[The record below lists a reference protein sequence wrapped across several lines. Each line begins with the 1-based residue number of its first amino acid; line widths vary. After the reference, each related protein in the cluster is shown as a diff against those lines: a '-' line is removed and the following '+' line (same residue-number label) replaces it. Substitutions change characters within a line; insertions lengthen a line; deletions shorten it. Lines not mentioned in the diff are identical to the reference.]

1 MDSRIRNLILSAG
14 LLPVLAGCHKI
25 APRIVGLSSQSIP
38 TGVVPSLS
46 LHRTPALFSNAT
58 RLDVAVTSADFA
70 EYRYL
75 VGPEST
81 VDCADESTY
90 SAPRAMSLAITEDVS
105 LLPDGR
111 LKICALGVPAPGATA
126 ATASFSWV
134 KDTVAPT
141 VLEVAAEPGQ
151 YGQRYFGATVTL
163 FVRTSE
169 PVTTSGLPVLHLD
182 TGATDRDAAYTPI
195 NAGNSPSR
203 LAFVYQVQHDDF
215 NAALDYRTASALTG
229 GTIVDAAGN
238 ALDRTLAA
246 PGSAGSLA
254 AAHPIAVDGRD
265 AALSFTQNAPLTG
278 VAFPDSALAT
288 VTVKN
293 TGGKTAGAMT
303 ASLWSGLN
311 AFSLSSGTCTGALA
325 PGATCAL
332 DVTFT
337 SPGETATDA
346 ALSITFDNGSASTIE
361 VFTVTAA
368 GEAFPGTVTPLYASA
383 AQWNDYVKVSDP
395 NLSRDHQP
403 DVPCDG
409 SESGVGGCLHG
420 GERRRVE
427 TMATSCAGLSLQET
441 LDRFNWR
448 CVLIHGTASFVSTGL
463 KDEARLYDLLD
474 ASASTWKNNDV
485 RVFRNG
491 LLISKTAPARWWMNT
506 VSLVTNLASFSA
518 TGAGAIHLVTGSL
531 PSTGI
536 SLAADKVAF
545 VVAPTATVTWQDSGA
560 PNCPSGSLYCLVSAT
575 DRKHLWLEGRFE
587 GRDPNTGTANNFV
600 NYGFL
605 MSSVKFSR
613 FRHLEL
619 SRSGTGGTGG
629 GLFLTGGT
637 STGSSNNLV
646 QWYRAANVQT
656 NPLLITAAA
665 SRDNTLADL
674 NVGNTTGGPAVTIA
688 SAGPGNSLVRAVFAN
703 ASSTGLSVTAT
714 EDLMLSHLTVA
725 NNLGI
730 GVNTS
735 GIKSGSLQQLLLLN
749 NGSHGLHLNS
759 NDSRTT
765 HAKIFTSGNGGYS
778 LNEMNVIAQPSSG
791 FQHGLWVGDCASAGT
806 WSALSIGCLPNVG
819 YLWMLL
825 TVGPNLT
832 SMFRQTFTETV
843 NASPVEITPTNIAD
857 WLRFQNPFRSWGRT
871 SNRTIPFS
879 ASRGSCANSGPSG
892 TDCAVWDYSLNTGSS
907 ALNANGVFV
916 PGAAC
921 PDSVS
926 GNTMETVTTT
936 LAGGDSRK
944 VLANASEIL
953 NDAVGNDNGLCESGE
968 ACVFS
973 PNIGAYQGHGGL
985 AADPC
990 LFADDAVSGVKMYG
1004 YQLNGY

>member
-1 MDSRIRNLILSAG
+1 M
-14 LLPVLAGCHKI
+14 LPALAGCHKI
-25 APRIVGLSSQSIP
+25 APRIVGLSSLSVPPETGPSI
-38 TGVVPSLS
+38 SLQ
-46 LHRTPALFSNAT
+46 RTPSSFSNAT
-58 RLDVAVTSADFA
+58 VLDVAVSSADFA
-70 EYRYL
+70 EYRYV
-75 VGPEST
+75 VGPENA
-81 VDCADESTY
+81 VDCADESAY
-90 SAPRAMSLAITEDVS
+90 SAPRPMSLAITENLS

-111 LKICALGVPAPGATA
+111 IKICALATPPGAASVTA
-126 ATASFSWV
+126 AYSWT

-141 VLEVAAEPGQ
+141 VLEVTTDPGQ
-151 YGQRYFGATVTL
+151 YGQRYFGETVTL

-169 PVTTSGLPVLHLD
+169 PVTVSGAPSLRLN
-182 TGATDRDAAYTPI
+182 TGSTDRAAAYAPI
-195 NAGNSPSR
+195 NPGHSPSR
-203 LAFVYQVQHDDF
+203 LAFAYEVQHDDF
-215 NAALDYRTASALTG
+215 NTALDYRTALALNG

-246 PGSAGSLA
+246 PGGAGSLA

-265 AALSFTQNAPLTG
+265 AALSFTQNAPLTS
-278 VAFPDSALAT
+278 VVFPASALAT

-293 TGGKTAGAMT
+293 TGGKTAAAMI
-303 ASLWSGLN
+303 ASLSSGLN
-311 AFSLSSGTCTGALA
+311 AFSLSPGTCTGALA

-332 DVTFT
+332 DITFT
-337 SPGETATDA
+337 SPGEVVTDA
-346 ALSITFDNGSASTIE
+346 TLSVTFDNGSASTSE

-368 GEAFPGTVTPLYASA
+368 GEALSGTVTPLYASA

-403 DVPCDG
+403 DIPCDG
-409 SESGVGGCLHG
+409 SESGVAGCLHG

-427 TMATSCAGLSLQET
+427 TLATSCAGLSLQET

-485 RVFRNG
+485 QVFRNG
-491 LLISKTAPARWWMNT
+491 LLIAKTAPARWWTNT
-506 VSLVTNLASFSA
+506 VDLATDLTAFSA
-518 TGAGAIHLVTGSL
+518 TGAGTIHLVTGSI

-545 VVAPTATVTWQDSGA
+545 VVAPAARVTWQDSGS
-560 PNCPSGSLYCLVSAT
+560 PNCPSGSLYCLVNAT

-587 GRDPNTGTANNFV
+587 GRDPNTGTTNNFV

-605 MSSVKFSR
+605 MSGVKFSR

-619 SRSGTGGTGG
+619 SRSGTAGTGG
-629 GLFLTGGT
+629 GLFLTNGLSG
-637 STGSSNNLV
+637 GSSNNLI

-656 NPLLITAAA
+656 NPLLITAA
-665 SRDNTLADL
+665 SSSGNTLADL
-674 NVGNTTGGPAVTIA
+674 NVGNTTGGPAVTLA
-688 SAGPGNSLVRAVFAN
+688 SAGPDNSLVRAVFAN
-703 ASSTGLSVTAT
+703 ASSTGLSAGAT

-725 NNLGI
+725 NNLSV
-730 GVNTS
+730 GVNAIS
-735 GIKSGSLQQLLLLN
+735 LKSGTLQQLLILN
-749 NGSHGLHLNS
+749 NGSHGLQLSS
-759 NDSRTT
+759 NDGRTT

-778 LNEMNVIAQPSSG
+778 LNEMNSAAQPSSG
-791 FQHGLWVGDCASAGT
+791 FRHGLWVGDCASAGT
-806 WSALSIGCLPNVG
+806 WSALGIGCLPNLG
-819 YLWMLL
+819 YAGMLL
-825 TVGPNLT
+825 TVGPSLA

-843 NASPVEITPTNIAD
+843 NASPAEITPTNIAD

-871 SNRTIPFS
+871 MDRTMPLP

-892 TDCAVWDYSLNTGSS
+892 TDCAVWDYSLSAGSS
-907 ALNANGVFV
+907 ALNVNGVFV
-916 PGAAC
+916 PGGAC
-921 PDSVS
+921 PASVS

-936 LAGGDSRK
+936 LTGGGTRK
-944 VLANASEIL
+944 VLVNASEIL

-968 ACVFS
+968 ACIFS
-973 PNIGAYQGHGGL
+973 PNVGAYQGHGGL
-985 AADPC
+985 AAVPC
-990 LFADDAVSGVKMYG
+990 VFADDAVSGVKMFG

>member
-1 MDSRIRNLILSAG
+1 MAG
-14 LLPVLAGCHKI
+14 LLPLLAGCHKI
-25 APRIVGLSSQSIP
+25 APRIVGLSSLSVP
-38 TGVVPSLS
+38 AGVSPSLS
-46 LHRTPALFSNAT
+46 LQRTPASFSNAT
-58 RLDVAVTSADFA
+58 VLDVAVMSADFT
-70 EYRYL
+70 EYRYV
-75 VGPEST
+75 VGPENS
-81 VDCADESTY
+81 VDCADQSAY
-90 SAPRAMSLAITEDVS
+90 SVPRAMNLAITEDLS

-111 LKICALGVPAPGATA
+111 LKLCALAAAPGGA
-126 ATASFSWV
+126 AVTASYSWT

-141 VLEVAAEPGQ
+141 VLEVTADADQ

-169 PVTTSGLPVLHLD
+169 PVMVSGAPSLRLN
-182 TGATDRDAAYTPI
+182 TGSTDRDAAYAPG
-195 NAGNSPSR
+195 NAGHSPSK
-203 LAFVYQVQHDDF
+203 LAFAYEVQQDDF
-215 NAALDYRTASALTG
+215 NGALDYRSASALTG
-229 GTIVDAAGN
+229 ATIVDAAGN

-246 PGSAGSLA
+246 PGVTGSLS

-265 AALSFTQNAPLTG
+265 AVLSFTQNAPLTG
-278 VAFPDSALAT
+278 VIFPDSALAT

-293 TGGKTAGAMT
+293 TGGKTVGTMMAAL
-303 ASLWSGLN
+303 SSGLN
-311 AFSLSSGTCTGALA
+311 AFSLSAGTCTGTLA

-332 DVTFT
+332 DVTFS
-337 SPGETATDA
+337 SPGETVTDA
-346 ALSITFDNGSASTIE
+346 TISVTFDNGSASTHQ

-368 GEAFPGTVTPLYASA
+368 GQALSGAVTPLYASA

-395 NLSRDHQP
+395 QLSRDHQP
-403 DVPCDG
+403 DLPCDG

-441 LDRFNWR
+441 LARFNWR
-448 CVLIHGTASFVSTGL
+448 CVLIDGTASFVSTGL

-491 LLISKTAPARWWMNT
+491 LLIAKTAPARWWTNT
-506 VSLVTNLASFSA
+506 VNLVTNLTAFSA
-518 TGAGAIHLVTGSL
+518 TGTGTIHLVTGPL

-545 VVAPTATVTWQDSGA
+545 VVAPAAKVTWQDSGS
-560 PNCPSGSLYCLVSAT
+560 PNCPSGSLYCLVNAT

-587 GRDPNTGTANNFV
+587 GRDPNTGTTNNFV

-605 MSSVKFSR
+605 MSGVKFSR

-619 SRSGTGGTGG
+619 SRSGTAGTGG
-629 GLFLTGGT
+629 GLFLTIGT
-637 STGSSNNLV
+637 SGGSSNNLI

-665 SRDNTLADL
+665 SSGNTLADL
-674 NVGNTTGGPAVTIA
+674 NVGNTTGGPAVMLA
-688 SAGPGNSLVRAVFAN
+688 SAGPDNSLVRAVFAN
-703 ASSTGLSVTAT
+703 ASSTGLSATAT

-725 NNLGI
+725 NNLNI

-735 GIKSGSLQQLLLLN
+735 SLKSGSLQQLLILN
-749 NGSHGLHLNS
+749 NGSHGLQLQS

-778 LNEMNVIAQPSSG
+778 LNEMNTAVQPSSG

-806 WSALSIGCLPNVG
+806 WSALSIGCLPNLG
-819 YLWMLL
+819 YAGMLL
-825 TVGPNLT
+825 TVGPSLT
-832 SMFRQTFTETV
+832 SMFHQTFTETI
-843 NASPVEITPTNIAD
+843 NASPGEITPTNITD
-857 WLRFQNPFRSWGRT
+857 WLRFQNPFRAWGRT
-871 SNRTIPFS
+871 TDRTMPLP

-892 TDCAVWDYSLNTGSS
+892 TDCAVWDYSLTTGSS
-907 ALNANGVFV
+907 ALNVNGVFV
-916 PGAAC
+916 PGSAC
-921 PDSVS
+921 PASVS
-926 GNTMETVTTT
+926 GNTMETMTTT
-936 LAGGDSRK
+936 LTGGGTRK
-944 VLANASEIL
+944 VLVNASEIL

-968 ACVFS
+968 ACIFS

-985 AADPC
+985 AADTC
-990 LFADDAVSGVKMYG
+990 LFADDVVSGVKMFG